1 MDDRSSMTIAFSS
14 CDHIV
19 MMFFA
24 ITISIDVVDRNDR
37 THRSMAIDCVD
48 PVASESISN
57 KNAFDTFGLGKSDN
71 AVCLSLQKSHANL
84 LELHTTETMSGI

>member
-1 MDDRSSMTIAFSS
+1 
-14 CDHIV
+14 

-37 THRSMAIDCVD
+37 THRSMAIDRVD

-71 AVCLSLQKSHANL
+71 AVYLSLQKSHAKSFGTAYDRNNEWHL
-84 LELHTTETMSGI
+84 IPRTRPRSA